1 MLIAS
6 SCNNSQQ
13 KYVRCEPSAHHQ
25 TNRTQLLIF
34 PPTVSTRYGGCRLVE
49 ETDDLAG
56 DVLSPGLLVVHDTS
70 GGGEDNVTEL
80 TRRQELDDPLLEV
93 TELDDDLAVT
103 VVVDLLELADVAV
116 LLHDLQE
123 LDDDLGAR
131 ADEHLALAGL
141 LGVVHRL
148 QGIVEDGGLDH
159 LGGVVWVDEILK
171 ARGVR
176 LEVSLINGELVG
188 VNYHD
193 SRGPH

>member
-25 TNRTQLLIF
+25 TNHTQLLIF

-93 TELDDDLAVT
+93 TELDVVAGRDDASLVQTAVAL
-103 VVVDLLELADVAV
+103 VDDLLELADVAV

-123 LDDDLGAR
+123 FDDDLGAR

-171 ARGVR
+171 ARGLR
-176 LEVSLINGELVG
+176 LEVSV
-188 VNYHD
+188 D
-193 SRGPH
+193 